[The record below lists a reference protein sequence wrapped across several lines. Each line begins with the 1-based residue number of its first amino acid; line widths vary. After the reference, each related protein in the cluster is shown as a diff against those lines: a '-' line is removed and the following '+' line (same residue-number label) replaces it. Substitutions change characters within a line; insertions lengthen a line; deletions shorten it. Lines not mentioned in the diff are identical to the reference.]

1 MNELK
6 PCSLDAAQKWVEQE
20 ISDYCTDG
28 MLINSEIEA
37 VSALKRIK
45 IEIARR
51 TESENKAC
59 PISRLEANEASIT
72 LLEIMEDGVAGQQKA
87 LSIAYKVLYWIANSR
102 RIEPENKALT
112 LEELEQRDGKPVGE

>member
-1 MNELK
+1 MDELK

-45 IEIARR
+45 IELARR
-51 TESENKAC
+51 A
-59 PISRLEANEASIT
+59 
-72 LLEIMEDGVAGQQKA
+72 
-87 LSIAYKVLYWIANSR
+87 
-102 RIEPENKALT
+102 EPENKPLT
-112 LEELEQRDGKPVGE
+112 LEELEQRDGKPVWVEGKTSLGVPGNYWTLLMVKGTSKPAALNVKGAYNLSNYGKTWIAYAREPVNK